1 MKITKITCVFFS
13 ATGLTEK
20 TADAFLSALPLPAE
34 KIDITPFSARG
45 FARTFGPDELA
56 VWAAPVYGG
65 RIPAAAKERFLQLKG
80 TQTPAVL
87 LAVFGNRDY
96 DDALLEMCDLALA
109 GGLVPAA
116 CAAPVAEHSI
126 MHSVAAGRPDAAD
139 REKLA
144 AFAQAVWRKLENA
157 ADISSLSLPFVKGRR
172 PYMAYPNI
180 PFKPAASAACI
191 QCGKCARECPVNAI
205 PADAPEQTDKTRCI
219 SCMRCISVCPAGAR
233 GLNKIA
239 LALAEKVF
247 AFKHGARK
255 EPEFFI

>member
-1 MKITKITCVFFS
+1 M
-13 ATGLTEK
+13 
-20 TADAFLSALPLPAE
+20 
-34 KIDITPFSARG
+34 
-45 FARTFGPDELA
+45 
-56 VWAAPVYGG
+56 WAAPVYGG

-144 AFAQAVWRKLENA
+144 AFA
-157 ADISSLSLPFVKGRR
+157 
-172 PYMAYPNI
+172 
-180 PFKPAASAACI
+180 
-191 QCGKCARECPVNAI
+191 
-205 PADAPEQTDKTRCI
+205 
-219 SCMRCISVCPAGAR
+219 
-233 GLNKIA
+233 
-239 LALAEKVF
+239 
-247 AFKHGARK
+247 
-255 EPEFFI
+255 